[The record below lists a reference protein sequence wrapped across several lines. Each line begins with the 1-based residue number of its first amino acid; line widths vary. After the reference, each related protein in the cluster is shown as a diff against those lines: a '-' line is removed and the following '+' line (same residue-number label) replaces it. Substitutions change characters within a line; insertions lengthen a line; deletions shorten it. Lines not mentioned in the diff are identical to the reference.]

1 MTSSG
6 TVDALKMTGPQ
17 QRSAAKSCINAWLK
31 TVPPI
36 ERPHTLPTTV
46 LCTSGQ
52 WQWAAVDSCVEFFW
66 DDLNTSVDQVAS
78 VVCQPAS
85 TIGRELFRALT
96 ELMEAHDAL
105 QARLFEVGRF
115 VPPSEHLAEG
125 LDLVASMQQL
135 ACSIVENV
143 IACLAEGLDG
153 AYWEKAG
160 ELHDEYALALQRLT
174 GLTDLDLDDPVEMRL
189 QRSMGLSAGEL
200 PAGSGFTFPSR
211 LRVAWTKRIDELD
224 SRLRRQVPHL
234 LKPGQELSFE
244 VRHHLTALLAT
255 THVLPAHQAAMASR
269 DLTLA
274 ALAKDPAYCAEII
287 AELVNEETG
296 HYATHRQVQREI
308 SAFKNAD
315 DPEDR
320 MDPACNL
327 YQRVIEGDIR
337 RIARRV
343 LGLLGERQERN
354 VMLKTIEDRLSA
366 HIADPSC
373 LLLLSCI
380 NRQWRNAIAHSQ
392 FHWDTVNQCISLDGE
407 LTSPEELADA
417 AIRAMETGAGF
428 NAGVEIALNE
438 FDRAYSQP
446 PPVDLLTW
454 DMQVERRMG
463 ASGIELLSVRRF
475 RKSIQ
480 IHVRPLSIE
489 TFRDHLIAVLVA
501 RHGIPEVDTWE
512 IKQADRPD
520 VVLKSSALDLA
531 ETLKEIDTD
540 SSVFVHPHAVEL
552 ILYAEASLNFG
563 QPAEQAAIAVRRL
576 SSAII
581 LGEFGLFERQRIID
595 GATYI
600 VDGMAVT
607 ISRQIRAIEKTA
619 TLFTHPAAEHLISHS
634 NMLQAQLQGLHV
646 DPETTLQHTAQL
658 AMTVLSEGTVEF
670 PWLDL

>member
-1 MTSSG
+1 MTLSG
-6 TVDALKMTGPQ
+6 TVDALKMTRPQ
-17 QRSAAKSCINAWLK
+17 QRSAAKSCTNAWLK
-31 TVPPI
+31 KVPSI
-36 ERPHTLPTTV
+36 ARPHTLPTTV
-46 LCTSGQ
+46 LCTSAQ
-52 WQWAAVDSCVEFFW
+52 WQWAAVDSGVEFFW
-66 DDLNTSVDQVAS
+66 DDLNTSVEQIAS

-96 ELMEAHDAL
+96 QLTDAHDAL
-105 QARLFEVGRF
+105 QAALFEFGRF
-115 VPPSEHLAEG
+115 APPSEHLAEG
-125 LDLVASMQQL
+125 LDLIASMQQL
-135 ACSIVENV
+135 ACSIVDNV
-143 IACLAEGLDG
+143 ITCLAEGLNG

-160 ELHDEYALALQRLT
+160 ELHDEYAFALQRLT
-174 GLTDLDLDDPVEMRL
+174 ELTTLDLDDSVEMRL

-200 PAGSGFTFPSR
+200 PASSGFTFPSR

-274 ALAKDPAYCAEII
+274 ALAKDPEYCAEII
-287 AELVNEETG
+287 AELVNEESG

-315 DPEDR
+315 YPEDR

-354 VMLKTIEDRLSA
+354 IMLKTIEDRLSA
-366 HIADPSC
+366 HIAEPSC
-373 LLLLSCI
+373 VLLLSCI
-380 NRQWRNAIAHSQ
+380 NRRWRNAITHSQ
-392 FHWDTVNQCISLDGE
+392 FHWDAVHQCISLDGE
-407 LTSPEELADA
+407 LTPPDELASA

-438 FDRAYSQP
+438 FDGAYSQP

-454 DMQVERRMG
+454 DMQVERRLG

-475 RKSIQ
+475 KKSIQ
-480 IHVRPLSIE
+480 MHVGPLSIE
-489 TFRDHLIAVLVA
+489 TFRDHLIAVLMA
-501 RHGIPEVDTWE
+501 WHGIPEVDTWE
-512 IKQADRPD
+512 IIQVDRPD
-520 VVLKSSALDLA
+520 IVLKSSALDLA
-531 ETLKEIDTD
+531 ETLVEIDTN
-540 SSVFVHPHAVEL
+540 SSMFIHPHAVEL
-552 ILYAEASLNFG
+552 LLYAEASLNFG
-563 QPAEQAAIAVRRL
+563 QPAEQVAIAVRRL

-581 LGEFGLFERQRIID
+581 LGELRLFERQRIID
-595 GATYI
+595 GTMYI
-600 VDGMAVT
+600 VDGMMVT
-607 ISRQIRAIEKTA
+607 ISRQIRAMEKTA
-619 TLFTHPAAEHLISHS
+619 TLFTYPVAEHLISHS
-634 NMLQAQLQGLHV
+634 NILRAQLQGLHV
-646 DPETTLQHTAQL
+646 APETTLKQTAQL